1 MAGRCKKNWMLLD
14 KYSGDFNAFKNF
26 DEYSNDKKVQK
37 ITFKLWIEYITNY
50 DPVENDKMK
59 AKEETIIL
67 VEIFKKSSK

>member
-1 MAGRCKKNWMLLD
+1 M
-14 KYSGDFNAFKNF
+14 F
-26 DEYSNDKKVQK
+26 Q
-37 ITFKLWIEYITNY
+37 LWSEFITNY

>member
-1 MAGRCKKNWMLLD
+1 MLLD

-50 DPVENDKMK
+50 DPVENDKIK
-59 AKEETIIL
+59 AKEKN
-67 VEIFKKSSK
+67 FN

>member
-1 MAGRCKKNWMLLD
+1 MLID
-14 KYSGDFNAFKNF
+14 KYSGDINAFKNL

-37 ITFKLWIEYITNY
+37 IMFQLWSEFITNY